1 MFLRRSSLALFCSF
15 LFALA
20 AWAVAPVHRM
30 QAATLER
37 PVEIVYD
44 SWGVPHLRAE
54 TERDVWLS
62 MGFAHARDRFFQMD
76 ITRRTIAGTKAELL
90 GESSVAADHDMRLL
104 GIDWGTG
111 LMWDGLGPEDRAVL
125 EAYADGVNA
134 WRGAIVSGHPGLR
147 VPPEYAD
154 LGLEASDIAPWDAQD
169 SMRSLGGFIFVLTQ
183 AIEIDLLKTAAA
195 LAIPADIREDV
206 LRLAPADTVPALYP
220 GEYQEHLRPS
230 GPLPGDSNPRARVTL
245 EAPALPKAGAGD
257 LFDGL
262 QEAIDE
268 ALSLWTRVVEENPW
282 LERGGSNA
290 WTVGDQRSNSDFA
303 LFASDNHVGTPLPP
317 IYHEM
322 HLSAPS
328 AALDVYGLT
337 IPGGPV
343 VANGFNRHAAW
354 AYTVLPV
361 DGSDLFWE
369 KLLLPNR
376 VFFMGRLID
385 VEVRSET
392 YLALV
397 DGELIDRSD
406 LIEDPTTFYVPHHGP
421 ILAKAL
427 FGRRALSYRWVGFE
441 KATFVEPLLRRMRAT
456 NAEEALEASR
466 AIDVFGANMVV
477 ADVYGDIGYTVTGT
491 FPIRRF
497 KDLLQPYWPRM
508 GGGLWEWRGRLDR
521 VDYLSSISPERGF
534 IATSNNDPA
543 GYAFDNRLTND
554 PVYYA
559 YGHDLGF
566 RQRRIHEELIART
579 PVTIGDMMETQNDVR
594 VEAAERLLP
603 HLFEAADR
611 RSDLVDEDAAEVLL
625 ALEGWDTRALSSSF
639 EQSIFHEWWFAA
651 AHALLD
657 DDIGESFFFDFTAL
671 SGMLHLLDHPGETRT
686 GERLWDDSETTDRVE
701 TKEEILLRALD
712 QSLDALALRFGTQ
725 EIGEW
730 EWGEIHTKR
739 LAHPLGGEYDYPPR
753 SRPARPIDSGDHTVS
768 PMESGFRL
776 VAEMDPD
783 GIRAWMVLPGGNSG
797 LPGSDHYLDQA
808 EMYFEGEYRPV
819 LYEETAVDADAE
831 EIWQLVPFELPRNL
845 TPRDD

>member
-1 MFLRRSSLALFCSF
+1 MR
-15 LFALA
+15 LFALSFSLLLPLS
-20 AWAVAPVHRM
+20 AVAEIPIHQM
-30 QAATLER
+30 QAPTLER

-76 ITRRTIAGTKAELL
+76 ITRRTIRGTKAELL
-90 GESSVAADHDMRLL
+90 GEGSVASDHDMRLL

-111 LMWDGLGPEDRAVL
+111 LMWDGLEAKDRAVL
-125 EAYADGVNA
+125 EAYTEGVNA
-134 WRGAIVSGHPGLR
+134 WRKALISGHPGLR
-147 VPPEYAD
+147 LPPEYED
-154 LGLEASDIAPWDAQD
+154 LGLEARDIVPWEARD

-183 AIEIDLLKTAAA
+183 AIGIDLLKTAAS

-220 GEYQEHLRPS
+220 GEYQEHLRPRGGAL
-230 GPLPGDSNPRARVTL
+230 GPRNS
-245 EAPALPKAGAGD
+245 EASATPKVERGD
-257 LFDGL
+257 LFNGL
-262 QEAIDE
+262 QEAVDK
-268 ALSLWTRVVEENPW
+268 ALALWTRVIEENPW
-282 LERGGSNA
+282 FESGGSNA
-290 WTVGDQRSNSDFA
+290 WTVAGHRSESGFA

-322 HLSAPS
+322 HLSAPE
-328 AALDVYGLT
+328 AALDVYGVT

-343 VANGFNRHAAW
+343 VANGFNRNAAW

-376 VFFMGRLID
+376 VIFMGELVD
-385 VEVRSET
+385 VEVRHET
-392 YLALV
+392 YFALV
-397 DGELIDRSD
+397 DGELVDRSD
-406 LIEDPTTFYVPHHGP
+406 LIEEPTTFYVPHHGP

-456 NAEEALEASR
+456 NADEALEASR
-466 AIDVFGANMVV
+466 DIDVFGANMVV

-497 KDLLQPYWPRM
+497 KDMLQPYWPRM

-521 VDYLSSISPERGF
+521 GDYLSSISPPRGF

-579 PVTIGDMMETQNDVR
+579 PLTIGDMMETQNDVR

-603 HLFEAADR
+603 HLFEAAAA
-611 RSDLVDEDAAEVLL
+611 RSDLVDAEAAE
-625 ALEGWDTRALSSSF
+625 ALEALESWDTRALVSSH

-657 DDIGESFFFDFTAL
+657 DDIGEGFFFDFTAL
-671 SGMLHLLDHPGETRT
+671 SGLLHLLDNPDEART
-686 GERLWDDSETTDRVE
+686 GERLWDDAETTDRVE
-701 TKEEILLRALD
+701 TKEEILIEALD
-712 QSLDALALRFGTQ
+712 SSLDALALRFGTP

-739 LAHPLGGEYDYPPR
+739 LSHPLGGEYDYPPR
-753 SRPARPIDSGDHTVS
+753 SRAARPIDSGDHTVS

-776 VAEMDPD
+776 VAEMDPA

-797 LPGSDHYLDQA
+797 LPGSDHYADQA

-819 LYEETAVDADAE
+819 LFEEASIDADAE
-831 EIWQLVPFELPRNL
+831 EIWQLVPQEIARDQ
-845 TPRDD
+845 TPRDG